1 MSWLR
6 KSISALALLAALAMG
21 GPASAE
27 DMRTIKIAV
36 GGAGFASAYAVI
48 VNELGLFEKHGIT
61 AKITVMGAAADAT
74 TALISKS
81 VDVAAGGTSEMI
93 MAQSR
98 GQKVI
103 MVINGY
109 DGVPGTL
116 VLSKAAAEKSKV
128 SATAPIADR
137 IKALDGLLIATP
149 SAASLYTTVLKGM
162 TAGLNVRNTYIG
174 TDAMPSALMGGA
186 IDGYIAAGPTWAP
199 PVVKGMGL
207 VWLSG
212 PQHDFPAQFSA
223 VNSGCIQV
231 MADYAAANPELMTKL
246 IAVMADFVKATAERP
261 ADVKAA
267 ALRAYPNVDAPTM
280 DILFKTEIG
289 GWQTRKLTPADI
301 AHDIQLAKSQ
311 NPSNTQFDSI
321 DPASLL
327 YKAQ

>member
-27 DMRTIKIAV
+27 DMRTIRIAV

-174 TDAMPSALMGGA
+174 T
-186 IDGYIAAGPTWAP
+186 GPTWAP